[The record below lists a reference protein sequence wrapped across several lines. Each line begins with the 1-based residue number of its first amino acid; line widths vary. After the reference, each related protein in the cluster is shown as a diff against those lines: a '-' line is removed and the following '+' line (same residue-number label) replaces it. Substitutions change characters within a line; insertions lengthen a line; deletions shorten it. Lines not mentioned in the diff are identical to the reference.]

1 MVGSV
6 DGQPVNTL
14 INGVLRGM
22 IRPGIPVTKGLK
34 IGDIDPRGVK
44 EHCYTISEKA
54 LAISGGVLEGILIR
68 STTATPSSPLRT
80 RKIKPFSTPEVVD
93 GKPTEY

>member
-6 DGQPVNTL
+6 DCQPVNAL

-22 IRPGIPVTKGLK
+22 IRPGIPVTEGLK

-54 LAISGGVLEGILIR
+54 LAISGGVLEGILR
-68 STTATPSSPLRT
+68 V
-80 RKIKPFSTPEVVD
+80 F
-93 GKPTEY
+93 G